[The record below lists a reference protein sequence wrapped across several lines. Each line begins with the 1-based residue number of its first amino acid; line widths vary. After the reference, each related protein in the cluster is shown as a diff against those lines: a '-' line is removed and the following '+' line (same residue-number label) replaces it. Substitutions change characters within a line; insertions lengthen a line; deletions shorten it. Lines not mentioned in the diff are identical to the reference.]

1 MKSSIVL
8 PCLGLLLCL
17 GAVPALAAGVAG
29 VALVPGAPGA
39 PSAPSAPG
47 TASAP
52 GAPRVPGAPAVAQ
65 TLSQRLGLE
74 SMVAQAA
81 PDCTGVTGAL
91 IDDDG
96 GFENAISAPVANGL
110 QVMSFNL
117 PANAAGVQQV
127 CVALTRLAASS
138 TADLPFNV
146 VFYAADGPS
155 GQPGTLLASVPATAT
170 AVPVSSGGTVST
182 QFYAVAIGSALTLP
196 AARTIYV
203 GAQFDG
209 SQGFFVGVD
218 QSPTTQVQTGY
229 LSSDGGSTWTIA
241 SSPDVAPQFHAFG
254 IRVDPI
260 LAQTNCVPTI
270 NDMCLQGSRFQVAA
284 TFQAPGAAQGQAQT
298 VQLTDDSGYLWFF
311 TASNIEAIV
320 KVLAGCALNEHFWVF
335 AGGLTNVETTI
346 TVTDT
351 QTGKMK
357 TYTNPQGKA
366 FQPIQDTSALPCP

>member
-1 MKSSIVL
+1 MKMTKATRRQGGA
-8 PCLGLLLCL
+8 GLAACSMLILCL
-17 GAVPALAAGVAG
+17 GAAPAPALAVT
-29 VALVPGAPGA
+29 
-39 PSAPSAPG
+39 G
-47 TASAP
+47 TADAT
-52 GAPRVPGAPAVAQ
+52 GATAAAGATAAPAVAQ
-65 TLSQRLGLE
+65 SLGQRLGLQ

-81 PDCTGVTGAL
+81 SDCTGATGA
-91 IDDDG
+91 IVYDDG
-96 GFENAISAPVANGL
+96 GFENAISAPVAGGL
-110 QVMSFNL
+110 QVMSFDL

-127 CVALTRLAASS
+127 CFALTRFSGTS

-155 GQPGTLLASVPATAT
+155 GTPGTLLASVPATAT
-170 AVPVSSGGTVST
+170 AVPASSGGTVTT

-260 LAQTNCVPTI
+260 LTQTNCVPTTTT
-270 NDMCLQGSRFQVAA
+270 MCLQGSRFQVAA
-284 TFQAPGAAQGQAQT
+284 TFQPPGGAQGQAQT
-298 VQLTDDSGYLWFF
+298 VKLTDDSGYLWFF
-311 TASNIEAIV
+311 AASNIEAIV
-320 KVLAGCALNEHFWVF
+320 KVLDGCVLNQHFWVF
-335 AGGLTNVETTI
+335 AGGLTNVAATI

-357 TYTNPQGKA
+357 TYTNPQNKA
-366 FQPIQDTSALPCP
+366 FQPVQDTSALPCP